1 LLANSDFRRPLRD
14 DGNHRRGLAVF
25 SVAHHGTLP
34 ISDAIV
40 PCVLLTAVWGL
51 LQDNPDMIY
60 ANSTTIVQDTVDI
73 IADSIVP
80 HGPHPPHLP
89 CTPIR
94 GTNFDFC
101 INQQDFM
108 KVRRSSPGQCVCV
121 S

>member
-1 LLANSDFRRPLRD
+1 
-14 DGNHRRGLAVF
+14 
-25 SVAHHGTLP
+25 
-34 ISDAIV
+34 
-40 PCVLLTAVWGL
+40 
-51 LQDNPDMIY
+51 MIY

-108 KVRRSSPGQCVCV
+108 KVNAPCLLSLVFLFSSRDAAVGGAIHQLHGSRAGAFFRRLRGMKAAFSCHH
-121 S
+121 